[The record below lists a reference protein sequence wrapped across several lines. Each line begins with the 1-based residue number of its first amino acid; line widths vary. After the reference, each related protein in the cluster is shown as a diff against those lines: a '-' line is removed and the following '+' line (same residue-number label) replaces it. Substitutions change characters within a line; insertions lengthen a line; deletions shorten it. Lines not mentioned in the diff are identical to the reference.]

1 MMENKILSTD
11 SRQAVHQPHSNRLQR
26 GQQAGRR
33 TDRLGQPELGQAGKP
48 TATALLQP
56 DQSRLQQEDN
66 H

>member
-1 MMENKILSTD
+1 M
-11 SRQAVHQPHSNRLQR
+11 HQPHSNRLQR

-33 TDRLGQPELGQAGKP
+33 ADRLGQPELGQAGKP
-48 TATALLQP
+48 TAAALLQP